1 MGREYKKRIK
11 EQYGRPTVLGSD
23 VLVGNATAL
32 SGTINNQVLGSTANG
47 IGTHFL
53 ARRAALDFVTFEIDT
68 AEAAGPDVAL
78 WSNSTLLASGI
89 LDNLQGHMWTWSQ
102 DQGNAVT
109 LASGSTLTMRYTVGT
124 ALDTNRALQGRVGFS
139 YLEA

>member
-1 MGREYKKRIK
+1 MGREYKKRVK
-11 EQYGRPTVLGSD
+11 ELQGRPTVLGRD
-23 VLVGNATAL
+23 VFLGNATSL
-32 SGTINNQVLGSTANG
+32 SGTINNQVLLSTANG

-53 ARRAALDFVTFEIDT
+53 ARRASLDFVSFEIDT

-78 WSNSTLLASGI
+78 WSNTGLLASGT
-89 LDNLQGHMWTWSQ
+89 LDSLQGHMFTWSE
-102 DQGNAVT
+102 DQGNARV

-124 ALDTNRALQGRVGFS
+124 ALDTNRALQGRVGIT